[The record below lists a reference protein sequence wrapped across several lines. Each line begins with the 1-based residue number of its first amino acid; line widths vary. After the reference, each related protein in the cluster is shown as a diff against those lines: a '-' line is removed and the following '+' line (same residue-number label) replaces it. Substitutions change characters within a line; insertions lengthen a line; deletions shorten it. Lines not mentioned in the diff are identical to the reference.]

1 MVPWVINGN
10 SPGEGGDPNAA
21 MTIQTNACPMAKIF
35 LIHDRSERFRKI
47 KLPRV
52 EVELQ
57 QPVRTGDPDRISP
70 SIITHPFPNMLVV
83 WDIPGAGPG
92 EELFF
97 PICKGKFDESTRL
110 FFIGIFYNPYAIG
123 V

>member
-1 MVPWVINGN
+1 
-10 SPGEGGDPNAA
+10 
-21 MTIQTNACPMAKIF
+21 
-35 LIHDRSERFRKI
+35 
-47 KLPRV
+47 
-52 EVELQ
+52 
-57 QPVRTGDPDRISP
+57 
-70 SIITHPFPNMLVV
+70 MLVV